1 MSNGRLAFV
10 HQQLGGA
17 GYDAALQL
25 YSRVTSAWMSR
36 TDLTSSEED
45 LLPDFNEITSSIGLC
60 HEGKGDYDLAL
71 ASYLSALR
79 GYEEE
84 EEYSKRVQILA
95 NIGLM
100 YKVLE
105 DYTRALDYFERA
117 RDAEEPDFKAKYDLD
132 IQFCKDMLG
141 LEGPRLEKEIEGLW
155 KTLEV
160 GEDYQKMF
168 KEKLEATGKLKQ
180 AGLTLLKEEADRLWE
195 MESNK
200 LMEELGITVE
210 DLEPKPTDTESKNTA
225 IKDLEKKREEESSRL
240 EKEIEGLWKT
250 LEVGEDYQKMFKE
263 KLEAT
268 GKLKQA
274 GLTLL
279 KEEADRLWEA
289 ESEELMEELGVMVE
303 DLEPKPT
310 DAKSKN
316 TVVKDLKKKMGF
328 DHPLFKK
335 IVSGHSVES
344 AESEYLSA
352 ILGRPA
358 FQDLP
363 SAVSDSVRVDL
374 AQELSRRIMQAEKE
388 GAETAETEA
397 DFHRMIADAIKAF
410 DDMTVLVAE
419 RVKQQKIG
427 GAT

>member
-1 MSNGRLAFV
+1 
-10 HQQLGGA
+10 
-17 GYDAALQL
+17 
-25 YSRVTSAWMSR
+25 
-36 TDLTSSEED
+36 
-45 LLPDFNEITSSIGLC
+45 
-60 HEGKGDYDLAL
+60 
-71 ASYLSALR
+71 
-79 GYEEE
+79 
-84 EEYSKRVQILA
+84 
-95 NIGLM
+95 
-100 YKVLE
+100 
-105 DYTRALDYFERA
+105 
-117 RDAEEPDFKAKYDLD
+117 
-132 IQFCKDMLG
+132 ML
-141 LEGPRLEKEIEGLW
+141 
-155 KTLEV
+155 
-160 GEDYQKMF
+160 

-180 AGLTLLKEEADRLWE
+180 AGLTLLKEE
-195 MESNK
+195 
-200 LMEELGITVE
+200 V
-210 DLEPKPTDTESKNTA
+210 
-225 IKDLEKKREEESSRL
+225 
-240 EKEIEGLWKT
+240 
-250 LEVGEDYQKMFKE
+250 
-263 KLEAT
+263 
-268 GKLKQA
+268 
-274 GLTLL
+274 
-279 KEEADRLWEA
+279 DRLWEA
-289 ESEELMEELGVMVE
+289 ESEELMEELGVTVE

-335 IVSGHSVES
+335 IVSGQSVES

-427 GAT
+427 GAA